1 MFKKTI
7 HIILIFEVSGVVKNK
22 FLEQLI
28 LTFTYVLILLLKLE
42 EFRTR

>member
-7 HIILIFEVSGVVKNK
+7 HIILIFKVSDVVKNK

-28 LTFTYVLILLLKLE
+28 LTFTYLLILLLKLE